1 MPKKPQLTIT
11 ELIKQNGRQPFSC
24 EANNS
29 KLNNSHFGDLLQI
42 VEQYNMAIPLF
53 KDFLSRTEIGFKKI
67 KYTSLVKSLQNDSHE
82 AKIYY
87 LDIIKR
93 FLMIFIYH
101 EDVLPVSLICPIR
114 LNYQINSKNFHRK
127 EIVIKSI
134 SRD

>member
-11 ELIKQNGRQPFSC
+11 ELIKQNGRQPFSG
-24 EANNS
+24 ETNNS

-53 KDFLSRTEIGFKKI
+53 KDFLSRTEIGFKKT

-101 EDVLPVSLICPIR
+101 EDVLPVSLICLLLDLII
-114 LNYQINSKNFHRK
+114 Y
-127 EIVIKSI
+127 
-134 SRD
+134 